1 MKTHNYHPRLALLA
15 IAFILV
21 ACSKSGPDGTTAAAP
36 ATSRSDVTAATG
48 PITSGLYEVCRVAED
63 VTDHEDGLSR
73 AHVHTGQKVTV
84 ETIDADKTTL
94 VCIGGPCPSDPE
106 NPGPGLEDTV
116 LWMMGD
122 EKRLQTVQSFEHDVS
137 NGGKKRKFHL
147 VQLTKEPS
155 PPTGC
160 DPQKNVL
167 KLHFCEWGQPPT
179 GSKKKW
185 LCPGDVPHAGAA
197 HIEN

>member
-15 IAFILV
+15 ITFILV

-36 ATSRSDVTAATG
+36 ATSRADVTAATG

-63 VTDHEDGLSR
+63 VTEHEDGLSR
-73 AHVHTGQKVTV
+73 EHLHLAQKVRV
-84 ETIDADKTTL
+84 ERIDAQTTTL
-94 VCIGGPCPSDPE
+94 VCIGSACPSDPM

-116 LWMMGD
+116 LWMTGD
-122 EKRLQTVQSFEHDVS
+122 DTRLQTVQSFEHDDTS
-137 NGGKKRKFHL
+137 NGSKKRVLHL

-160 DPQKNVL
+160 DRQKNVL
-167 KLHFCEWGQPPT
+167 KLQFCKWGLPPT
-179 GSKKKW
+179 GPATW
-185 LCPGDVPHAGAA
+185 LCQGPIPHAGAA